1 VNLPIIRLS
10 RVVTALF
17 AALLI
22 ATTVIQFAQ
31 APSLRARPDNRRT
44 LLDNYSRARGA
55 ILLPGDQAIASSKP
69 SAGELAYL
77 RSYPQGPL
85 YSHVTGYYSFVYG
98 AAGLEAASDDLL
110 SGSSDALFYKRVSDL
125 LSGKQ
130 ATGASLQLT
139 LNPKAQA
146 AASKGLGNQ
155 RGAVV
160 AINPKTGAILAMVSH
175 PAFDPNDLAGH
186 DLSALDDN
194 YKKLN
199 TDPQRPLVN
208 RSINGDLYPPGSIFK
223 VITAAAALSSGEY
236 TEDSMLPGPAVLEL
250 PGTTAS
256 LPNMFPGACGANDQV
271 SFTRAMAISC
281 NTAFASVGMDIGAD
295 ALRAQ
300 AEKFGFGD
308 SLSVPMRV
316 TPSTIPAELNMPQLA
331 QSSIGQFDVRVT
343 ALQMAMVAAGI
354 ANQGTVMR
362 PYLVYEVQSPTFEVL
377 RQTEP
382 EVLTKN
388 AVSTSTA
395 DQLTDL
401 MVYTVDE
408 GTASPAA
415 ITGVPV
421 AGKTGTA
428 KSGNPDVPPYAWF
441 VSFAPAQDP
450 EVAVAVMIQK
460 ADIDRS
466 EIGGGLLGGPIAK
479 AIMEAVIQ

>member
-1 VNLPIIRLS
+1 MNLPIIRLS

-55 ILLPGDQAIASSKP
+55 ILLPGDQAIASSKA

-175 PAFDPNDLAGH
+175 PEYDPNALATH
-186 DLSALDDN
+186 DSNDAVAAMNALN
-194 YKKLN
+194 A
-199 TDPQRPLVN
+199 DPTRPLVN
-208 RSINGDLYPPGSIFK
+208 RAIAGHLYPPGSVFK
-223 VITAAAALSSGEY
+223 IVTAAAALSNQTV
-236 TEDSMLPGPAVLEL
+236 TEATQIPAPARMDLPQTSVP
-250 PGTTAS
+250 
-256 LPNMFPGACGANDQV
+256 LPNYDKAPCGPGEQTTLQHALE
-271 SFTRAMAISC
+271 ISC
-281 NTAFASVGMDIGAD
+281 NTAFGWLGLKVGAD
-295 ALRAQ
+295 PLRAQ
-300 AEKFGFGD
+300 AAKFGFGE
-308 SLSVPMRV
+308 SLRVPLRV
-316 TPSTIPAELNMPQLA
+316 TPSSVPAELNPPQLA
-331 QSSIGQFDVRVT
+331 QSAIGQYEVRVT
-343 ALQMAMVAAGI
+343 PLQVAMVSAAI
-354 ANQGTVMR
+354 ANRGVLMT
-362 PYLVYEVQSPTFEVL
+362 PYLVERVVGANLDILDQHTPQQLSQAVS
-377 RQTEP
+377 P
-382 EVLTKN
+382 EVAATLTRML
-388 AVSTSTA
+388 VST
-395 DQLTDL
+395 
-401 MVYTVDE
+401 VDT
-408 GTASPAA
+408 GTGKPAR
-415 ITGVPV
+415 ISGVAV

-428 KSGNPDVPPYAWF
+428 EQGNGLPPHAWF
-441 VSFAPAQDP
+441 TAFAPADDP
-450 EVAVAVMIQK
+450 QVAVAVVV
-460 ADIDRS
+460 
-466 EIGGGLLGGPIAK
+466 EYGGSLGNDATGSRVAAPIAK
-479 AIMEAVIQ
+479 AIMEAVLAS